1 MNAVNNIR
9 KLINRE
15 LNSLSTEIDQ
25 YPDEAD
31 LWQTADGI
39 RNPAGTLILHI
50 CGNLRHYIG
59 ARLGQSGYVRD
70 RDNEFCVRDVSRKEL
85 KTETEKTLRVVN
97 NTLNDLTDEVLDYP
111 FPEKVGGKQFSTG
124 LFLMHLCS
132 HLAYHIGQINYHRR
146 MITADNGAVQPLA
159 ISGIDENIE

>member
-1 MNAVNNIR
+1 MDAVNNIR

-15 LNSLSTEIDQ
+15 LNSLLTEIDQ

-50 CGNLRHYIG
+50 CGNLQHYIG
-59 ARLGQSGYVRD
+59 ACLGQSGYVRD
-70 RDNEFCVRDVSRKEL
+70 RDNEFCARDVSRNDLKE
-85 KTETEKTLRVVN
+85 ETEKTLHSVN
-97 NTLNDLTDEVLDYP
+97 NTLKGLNDGILDNP

-146 MITADNGAVQPLA
+146 MITGENGAIQPLA
-159 ISGIDENIE
+159 ISGIDENDE